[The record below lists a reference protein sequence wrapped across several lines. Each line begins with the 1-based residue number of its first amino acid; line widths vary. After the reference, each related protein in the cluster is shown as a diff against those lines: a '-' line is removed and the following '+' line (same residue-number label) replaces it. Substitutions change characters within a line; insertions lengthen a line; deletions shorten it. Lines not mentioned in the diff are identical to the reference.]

1 MYYQL
6 ISSMNKTA
14 PVNPVWST
22 LRNYYSLNN
31 SVSDLKGSYNGT
43 LNGAVYSGDSVFFDG
58 INDFVSFTFQTGLT
72 NPDFSVNFWVKLS
85 SSHQGVILDF
95 DYFTDG
101 YSASWSGSII
111 QTKFTPMGFL
121 NTSTLNLN
129 QWYMISYTQKQ
140 TEAKFYLDGS
150 LIQTVTTNT
159 PYLSRTSTQNLGKLG
174 ALGYFFN
181 GYLKKYSYFT
191 SYLTQSDITTLY
203 DGGNGLIYI

>member
-72 NPDFSVNFWVKLS
+72 NPDFSVNIWVKLS

-101 YSASWSGSII
+101 YLTSWTPSIV
-111 QTKFTPMGFL
+111 QSKFTPMGFL
-121 NTSTLNLN
+121 NSSTLNLN

-140 TEAKFYLDGS
+140 TEAKFYLNGS

-191 SYLTQSDITTLY
+191 SYLNQTDITTLY
-203 DGGNGLIYI
+203 DGGNGLIYL